1 MQRQWGIVLAA
12 VGLLV
17 IIAACGRV
25 NLEDLTPEAVKT
37 EQAQTVLT
45 QEAISTAQMSSGL
58 DGNPTLG
65 QTNFTVWCF
74 GCHAPGGTE
83 RGPDILGNAYPIEEY
98 LPMFRTGAVPSG
110 GEHPATYET
119 FRLSDQSIVDILTY
133 VSLN

>member
-1 MQRQWGIVLAA
+1 MQRQWGIGLAA

-45 QEAISTAQMSSGL
+45 QAAISTAQGSAGL
-58 DGNPTLG
+58 DGDPARGN
-65 QTNFTVWCF
+65 TNFTVWCQ
-74 GCHAPGGTE
+74 GCHPPGGSD
-83 RGPDILGNAYPIEEY
+83 RGPNILGNAYPIAEFSE
-98 LPMFRTGAVPSG
+98 MFRTGVAPGG
-110 GEHPATYET
+110 GEHVTYET

>member
-37 EQAQTVLT
+37 EQAQTVVT
-45 QEAISTAQMSSGL
+45 QAAISTAQSSSGL
-58 DGNPTLG
+58 DGDPARG

-74 GCHAPGGTE
+74 GCHPPGGND
-83 RGPDILGNAYPIEEY
+83 RGPNILGNAYPITEY
-98 LPMFRTGAVPSG
+98 GEMFRTGVAPSG
-110 GEHPATYET
+110 GAHPMYET